1 MTTETRSLQDRFR
14 GCLLGLACGDALG
27 GLFETQ
33 LAEHIVRRFPSTA
46 ALINYPTEEIWYT
59 DDTQM
64 MIGIAET
71 LIAHGHIDE
80 AALCRAFV
88 ENFTPNRGYGR
99 GARRILMA
107 MESGEDHAAVAESV
121 FPGGSYGNGAAM
133 RVAPLG
139 LVFRH
144 DPERLSQE
152 VERSSVPTHR
162 HELGIDG
169 ARVIAQAVAYAATHD
184 TFDHDAYFET
194 LIDCCQTTVFRKKLT
209 AAAEAKSAEELLSL
223 GNGIEAHESVPAAVA
238 SFALSPQSYDEVIA
252 QMIFLGGDTDTLAAM
267 AGAISGTFL
276 GKSGLPRNLVDRL
289 ETSPKG
295 GAYIESLADALFA
308 RD

>member
-1 MTTETRSLQDRFR
+1 MTTESLDLRDRFR

-27 GLFETQ
+27 GLFEGQ
-33 LAEHIVRRFPSTA
+33 LAEHILERFPSTA
-46 ALINYPTEEIWYT
+46 ALIGYPTEEIWYT

-71 LIAHGHIDE
+71 LVACGQMDE
-80 AALCRAFV
+80 ATLCRAFV

-139 LVFRH
+139 LVFRQ
-144 DPERLSQE
+144 DPERLAEE
-152 VERSSVPTHR
+152 VLRSSLPTHR

-169 ARVIAQAVAYAATHD
+169 ARVIARAVAYAATHVE
-184 TFDHDAYFET
+184 FDREAYFQALVECST
-194 LIDCCQTTVFRKKLT
+194 TTVFRKKLE
-209 AAAEAKSAEELLSL
+209 AAAAVQSADDLIAL
-223 GNGIEAHESVPAAVA
+223 GNGIEAHESVPAAIA
-238 SFALSPQSYDEVIA
+238 SFALAPQSYDEVIA
-252 QMIFLGGDTDTLAAM
+252 QVIFLGGDTDTMAAM
-267 AGAISGTFL
+267 AGAISGAFL
-276 GKSGLPRNLVDRL
+276 GASRLPSHLLDQL
-289 ETSPKG
+289 ESSPKG
-295 GAYIESLADALFA
+295 RGYIESLADALFA